1 MRSILSNNYLDDS
14 INPAGYIIWQST
26 DPRVDNTTQMFEYQD
41 YGPGFNLTARQ
52 AAYPVTKE
60 MSAAQFELYDSPLKV
75 FQYLNGSFG
84 NTAWI
89 DFSA

>member
-1 MRSILSNNYLDDS
+1 MDDS
-14 INPAGYIIWQST
+14 INPAGYIKWSATDNRINNST
-26 DPRVDNTTQMFEYQD
+26 FMLEYQD
-41 YGPGFNLTARQ
+41 YGPGFNLTSRL

-60 MSAAQFELYDSPLKV
+60 MTASQYKEFDSPLKV
-75 FQYLNGSFG
+75 FQYANGKFG